1 MLKEA
6 NTYYTI
12 DPKEAVE
19 VGFKQYSY
27 KWEHIMGMTSGM
39 HSIFCSS
46 KSDLIKLI
54 NYWNRQAD
62 NPALP
67 ADNRWLYSLI
77 N

>member
-54 NYWNRQAD
+54 NCWNRD
-62 NPALP
+62 NLALP
-67 ADNRWLYSLI
+67 ADDRWHYSLI